1 MCEETMSS
9 QEDMEVLPEQ
19 ESMEEILETQEFS
32 GLLDGA
38 IGDYDPF
45 GPADDI
51 TDDDLAHVHAS
62 MDTMATAEWTRA
74 IEGLKKAFSGEYFDI
89 CALWDSIPYDDSPA
103 RQILGHLHC
112 KVFSDMPM
120 DVRVVLYRAAIHCVR
135 RMQNPDAALQFSDFP
150 FPEKLANVERPEL
163 AQRGNDCRRDLVD
176 RIVDKIQ
183 VTAGSPVWNKP
194 WTNTRATTPPKELP
208 EDSGFP
214 CLSPL
219 SELNQ
224 QPKQGRV
231 AGNATFNRSTKMSFA
246 LIAFLAGLLV
256 LAIVGWMQA
265 AATHGVTP
273 RVPPLPHFLHAP
285 TVYTPE
291 IPQILHVHPTIPT
304 TPAQGISQ

>member
-1 MCEETMSS
+1 MREETMSS

-19 ESMEEILETQEFS
+19 ESMEEILEPHEFS
-32 GLLDGA
+32 GLLGGA
-38 IGDYDPF
+38 IDDYDPF
-45 GPADDI
+45 GPADDIDDI

-62 MDTMATAEWTRA
+62 MAADEWTRA
-74 IEGLKKAFSGEYFDI
+74 IEGLKKAFSGEHFNI

-112 KVFSDMPM
+112 KDFSDMPM

-135 RMQNPDAALQFSDFP
+135 LQNPDAAFQFSDFP
-150 FPEKLANVERPEL
+150 FPERLANVERPEH
-163 AQRGNDCRRDLVD
+163 AQRGNDRRRDLVD
-176 RIVDKIQ
+176 RIIDKIQ

-219 SELNQ
+219 SEPNLQ
-224 QPKQGRV
+224 TKQGRV
-231 AGNATFNRSTKMSFA
+231 AGNATFNLSAKTNFA

-256 LAIVGWMQA
+256 LAIFGWVQA

-273 RVPPLPHFLHAP
+273 RAIQLSHLMPGP
-285 TVYTPE
+285 TDHRLG
-291 IPQILHVHPTIPT
+291 IPQILDVHPAIPT
-304 TPAQGISQ
+304 TPAKGIGQ

>member
-1 MCEETMSS
+1 MREETMSS
-9 QEDMEVLPEQ
+9 QEDMEDLPEH
-19 ESMEEILETQEFS
+19 ESMEEILETQEFR

-38 IGDYDPF
+38 LDNYDPF
-45 GPADDI
+45 GPADDIDDI

-62 MDTMATAEWTRA
+62 MAAAERA
-74 IEGLKKAFSGEYFDI
+74 RIIEGLEKAFSGEYFKI
-89 CALWDSIPYDDSPA
+89 IPLWYRIPYNDSPA

-112 KVFSDMPM
+112 KDFSDMPM

-135 RMQNPDAALQFSDFP
+135 LQNPDAAFKFSDFP

-183 VTAGSPVWNKP
+183 VTAGSTVWNKP

-219 SELNQ
+219 SEPNL

-231 AGNATFNRSTKMSFA
+231 AGNATFNRSTNMSFA

-256 LAIVGWMQA
+256 LAIVCWMQA